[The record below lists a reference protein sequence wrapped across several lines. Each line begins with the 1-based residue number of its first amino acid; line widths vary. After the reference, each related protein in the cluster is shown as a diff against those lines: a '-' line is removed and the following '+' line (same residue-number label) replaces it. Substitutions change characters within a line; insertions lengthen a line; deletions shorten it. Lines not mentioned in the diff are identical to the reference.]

1 MEENGTFL
9 KWKEA
14 AGYLARLFG
23 FLLIVT
29 GVVMILVSV
38 YGDPPDVAAN
48 APDKQRLIEI
58 LIGKRIAVN
67 FFIVMLGMCFAFPS
81 LLKGGD
87 DNLSTMR
94 IVVFMMINVIC
105 MLMLKNGW
113 GVEDLSKIGIDA
125 NWMGI
130 IAFVFGAKVVQ
141 SYFEHMKK

>member
-23 FLLIVT
+23 FLLIVA
-29 GVVMILVSV
+29 GVVMVLVSV
-38 YGDPPDVAAN
+38 YNEELNAASFTG
-48 APDKQRLIEI
+48 KQ
-58 LIGKRIAVN
+58 IAVD
-67 FFIVMLGMCFAFPS
+67 FFIIMLGMCFAFPS

-94 IVVFMMINVIC
+94 IVVFMMVNVIC

-113 GVEDLSKIGIDA
+113 GLSNLSQLGIDA

-130 IAFVFGAKVVQ
+130 IAFVFGGKVVQ

>member
-9 KWKEA
+9 KWKKA
-14 AGYLARLFG
+14 AGYLVRLFG
-23 FLLIVT
+23 FLLIVG
-29 GVVMILVSV
+29 GVVMILVSA
-38 YGDPPDVAAN
+38 YG
-48 APDKQRLIEI
+48 KQPLTVDIT
-58 LIGKRIAVN
+58 GKQIAID
-67 FFIVMLGMCFAFPS
+67 FFIIMLGVSFAFPS

-94 IVVFMMINVIC
+94 IVVFMMVNVIC

-113 GVEDLSKIGIDA
+113 RVEDMSKIGIDA

>member
-9 KWKEA
+9 KWKKA

-23 FLLIVT
+23 FLLIVA
-29 GVVMILVSV
+29 GVVMVLVSV
-38 YGDPPDVAAN
+38 YNEELNAASFTG
-48 APDKQRLIEI
+48 KQ
-58 LIGKRIAVN
+58 IAVD
-67 FFIVMLGMCFAFPS
+67 FFIIMLGMCFAFPS

-94 IVVFMMINVIC
+94 IVVFMMVNVIC

-113 GVEDLSKIGIDA
+113 GVEDMSKIGIDA

>member
-9 KWKEA
+9 KWKKV
-14 AGYLARLFG
+14 AGDLTRLFG

-29 GVVMILVSV
+29 GIVMILISV
-38 YGDPPDVAAN
+38 YDDSLN
-48 APDKQRLIEI
+48 ATPLTGKQ
-58 LIGKRIAVN
+58 IAVD
-67 FFIVMLGMCFAFPS
+67 FFIIMLGMCFAFPS

-94 IVVFMMINVIC
+94 IVVFMMVNVIC

-113 GVEDLSKIGIDA
+113 GLSDLSQLGIDA

-130 IAFVFGAKVVQ
+130 IAFVFGGKVVQ